1 MPDINWGG
9 DSSTAPFSSR
19 LDEANGDLIIAEDNS
34 GGTVLLEYDGSTWQY
49 RGPVDMNGENIS
61 GVGTLTATDATIS
74 GTVDSGA
81 VNTETI
87 ADDYLYTGAFDG
99 SDPDARLDN
108 ALNAAVDGETIYLE
122 RGVYNA
128 NHTVSNRVTLTG
140 LSTDTSGTKIEST
153 IDLTASNIVLGTV
166 RLTGTLNVSGYTCI
180 LKDAFALNGSV
191 NVSGGRFRMYGCH
204 KGNVTFQSGTSSGI
218 VDACSE
224 TVVTDNGANTV
235 GDIA

>member
-1 MPDINWGG
+1 VDVEAYDLNVQNGATLGG
-9 DSSTAPFSSR
+9 D
-19 LDEANGDLIIAEDNS
+19 LDAGGNSLTNAAGLEA
-34 GGTVLLEYDGSTWQY
+34 
-49 RGPVDMNGENIS
+49 
-61 GVGTLTATDATIS
+61 
-74 GTVDSGA
+74 
-81 VNTETI
+81 ETI

-108 ALNAAVDGETIYLE
+108 ALNAAVDGTTIYLE

-140 LSTDTSGTKIEST
+140 LGTDISGTKIGST